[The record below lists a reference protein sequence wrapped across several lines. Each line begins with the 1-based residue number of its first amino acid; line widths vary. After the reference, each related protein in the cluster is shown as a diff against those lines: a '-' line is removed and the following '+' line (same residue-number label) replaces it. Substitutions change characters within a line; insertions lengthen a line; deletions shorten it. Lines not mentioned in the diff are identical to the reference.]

1 MKIAEIFYSIQG
13 EGILTG
19 VPSVFVRTSGCNLRC
34 TWCDTPYTSWN
45 PEGRDYS
52 IDEIVAEVLQN
63 RDRQGAAVTPHSG
76 HHVTHVVVTG
86 GEPMIAEG
94 IVELTHRL
102 KQIEMHVTIETAGTV
117 HKDVVCD
124 LMSIS
129 PKLANS
135 TPHERDGGRWAAQH
149 DRLRYQPDVLRK
161 LTHQFDYQLKFVVS
175 SPQDLVEI
183 EAMLQ
188 EIEAN
193 RERVVLMA
201 EGTDAE
207 TIRERALWIAEICKR
222 EGFRYSPRLHID
234 VWGNRRGV

>member
-1 MKIAEIFYSIQG
+1 MKISEIFYSIQG
-13 EGILTG
+13 EGILAG

-45 PEGRDYS
+45 PEGREVS
-52 IDEIVAEVLQN
+52 IDDVASEA
-63 RDRQGAAVTPHSG
+63 RGFAA
-76 HHVTHVVVTG
+76 THVVVTG

-102 KQIEMHVTIETAGTV
+102 KESALHVTIETAGTV
-117 HKDVVCD
+117 HKDVACD

-149 DRLRYQPDVLRK
+149 DRLRYQPDVLSK
-161 LTHQFDYQLKFVVS
+161 LMREFEYQLKFVVT

-188 EIEAN
+188 EIHAD

-234 VWGNRRGV
+234 VWRNRRGV